1 MSFSANEHRIL
12 IADDDASIRFF
23 LGELLKKEGFEFD
36 FAGTGAE
43 ALERLKKNTYSLVL
57 LDEKMPNMSG
67 IEVLRHI
74 KSEGYPMPV
83 IMVTAYGSKELAM
96 SAIRDGAYDFF
107 TKPVDIGIVRTVI
120 NRAIE
125 KYELQREIENLKT
138 ENLKGILRDEI
149 IAESEEMKQA
159 VELAMK
165 VAATDVTALITGESG
180 SGKELIARAIH
191 KMSDRKDNPFVSV
204 NCAAIPET
212 LLESELFGYEK
223 GAFTGAAKQH
233 MGKFERASKG
243 SIFLDEIGDVSPG
256 LQAKLLR
263 VLQNKEIERLGGT
276 RPIKVD
282 MRFISA
288 TNKNLDSAV
297 RDGSFREDL
306 LYRVKVFEIKV
317 PPLRERI
324 KDIPILSDYFVKK
337 YSRTMG
343 RNVKGISVSAVEFF
357 LSYSWPGNVREM
369 ENLIQRAIILEDT
382 DTVREET
389 VKGLLF
395 PEGIWQAKGSVSK
408 DTGREDR
415 VQAEHGGSGVKER
428 VEAIKSEEEKKL
440 IINAL
445 AEARWKRMEAAARL
459 GISRKSLFNKMKK
472 YGLME

>member
-1 MSFSANEHRIL
+1 MPFSANEHRIL
-12 IADDDASIRFF
+12 IADDDTSIQFF
-23 LGELLKKEGFEFD
+23 LGELLRKEGFEFD
-36 FAGTGAE
+36 FAGTGAD
-43 ALERLKKNTYSLVL
+43 ALDCLKNNTYSLVL

-74 KSEGYPMPV
+74 KAEGYPMPV
-83 IMVTAYGSKELAM
+83 IMITAYGSKELAM
-96 SAIRDGAYDFF
+96 RAIRDGAYDFF
-107 TKPVDIGIVRTVI
+107 TKPVDIVVVRTVI

-125 KYELQREIENLKT
+125 KYELQRELEALKT
-138 ENLKGILRDEI
+138 ENIENILRDEI
-149 IAESEEMKQA
+149 ISESEGMRQA
-159 VELAMK
+159 VELAIK
-165 VAATDVTALITGESG
+165 VAATDVTVLITGESG
-180 SGKELIARAIH
+180 SGKELIAKTIH
-191 KMSDRKDNPFVSV
+191 KLSDRKDNPFVSV

-223 GAFTGAAKQH
+223 GAFTGASKQH
-233 MGKFERASKG
+233 TGKFERASKG
-243 SIFLDEIGDVSPG
+243 SIFLDEIGDISPG

-276 RPIKVD
+276 RTIKVD
-282 MRFISA
+282 MRLISA

-297 RDGSFREDL
+297 KEGSFREDL

-324 KDIPILSDYFVKK
+324 KDIPLLADYFVRK

-343 RNVKGISVSAVEFF
+343 RDVKGISASAMNFF
-357 LSYSWPGNVREM
+357 ISYRWPGNVREM

-389 VKGLLF
+389 VKGLISNNTVKA
-395 PEGIWQAKGSVSK
+395 G
-408 DTGREDR
+408 
-415 VQAEHGGSGVKER
+415 GGSGVKNR
-428 VEAIKSEEEKKL
+428 IEAIKSEEERKL
-440 IINAL
+440 IIDAL
-445 AEARWKRMEAAARL
+445 TEARWKRMEAAARL